1 MRKTFQIVSDIH
13 GIHRNERACNAS
25 LAFAKDFKPDIRVIA
40 GDLFDFAAIR
50 KGASDEERSLSL
62 AEDYELGMD
71 YAKRFFAGGS
81 ERVFLNG
88 NHDSPRL
95 LALSQSTDGARAD
108 LGKLML
114 RDLNA
119 GMARLKAKVLPY
131 DSRYG
136 IYDIGHLKVC
146 HGYFTGTTACAKH
159 AAVYGNVV
167 FGHIH
172 SIESYQVPGLDQRE
186 ARSIGCLC
194 DLDPDYASTKTGK
207 LRWAHG
213 WAFGWAEDDGTYSLF
228 QVRGVNGKFTA
239 PVQIKSY

>member
-13 GIHRNERACNAS
+13 GIHRNERACDAS

-71 YAKRFFAGGS
+71 YAKQFFAGGS

-95 LALSQSTDGARAD
+95 LALSQSTDGARKD

-119 GMARLKAKVLPY
+119 GMTKLKAKVLPY

-159 AAVYGNVV
+159 AAVYGNIV

-213 WAFGWAEDDGTYSLF
+213 FAFGWVEDDGTYSLF

>member
-13 GIHRNERACNAS
+13 GIHRNERACDAS

-50 KGASDEERSLSL
+50 RGASDEERSLSL

-119 GMARLKAKVLPY
+119 GMTKLKAKVLPY

-159 AAVYGNVV
+159 AAVYGNIV

-213 WAFGWAEDDGTYSLF
+213 WAFGWVEDDGTYSLF

-239 PVQIKSY
+239 PVQIKTY

>member
-1 MRKTFQIVSDIH
+1 MRRFQIVSDPH
-13 GIHRNERACNAS
+13 GLHRNERACDAS
-25 LAFAKDFKPDIRVIA
+25 IAFAQDFKPDIRIIA

-50 KGASDEERSLSL
+50 KGASEEERGQSL

-88 NHDSPRL
+88 NHDTPRL
-95 LALSQSTDGARAD
+95 ALLAQSVDAARAD
-108 LGKLML
+108 LGKRMIG
-114 RDLNA
+114 DLNR

-131 DSRYG
+131 DSRFG
-136 IYDIGHLKVC
+136 IYQMGHLKVA
-146 HGYFTGTTACAKH
+146 HGYFTGTSACAKH

-172 SIESYQVPGLDQRE
+172 SIESYQVPGLEQRE
-186 ARSIGCLC
+186 ARAIGCLC
-194 DLDPDYASTKTGK
+194 ELDPDYCSAKPGK

-213 WAFGWAEDDGTYSLF
+213 WAYGWVNDDGSYSLF

-239 PVQIKSY
+239 PVQIKTY